1 MSEHREPGKTILRYN
16 ANERTNHWL
25 VAILFFMAGLSG
37 LALFHPAMFWLTN
50 LFGGGPWTRILHPFM
65 GVAMF
70 VFFCGLV
77 IRFWRANLFI
87 PNDRLWLKRI
97 DRVMVNSEEG
107 VPPIGKYNPGQ
118 KLLFWTLLLC
128 MLALLLS
135 GVVIWRAY
143 FSEYFGITSIR
154 LGALVHALAGF
165 VLITSIIVHIYAGI
179 WIKGSVGA
187 MLHGWVS
194 RRWAKKHHAL
204 WYRKIVDEEGPPVQ
218 AQPRVTKKG

>member
-1 MSEHREPGKTILRYN
+1 MSDHREPGKTILRYN
-16 ANERTNHWL
+16 ANERTNHWI
-25 VAILFFMAGLSG
+25 VAILFFMAALSG
-37 LALFHPAMFWLTN
+37 LALFHPALFWLTH

-70 VFFCGLV
+70 LFFMGLV
-77 IRFWRANLFI
+77 VRFWRANLFI
-87 PNDRLWLKRI
+87 ANDRLWLKRI
-97 DRVMVNSEEG
+97 DRVMKNQEAG

-128 MLALLLS
+128 MLGLLVS
-135 GVVIWRAY
+135 GVIIWRAY
-143 FSEYFGITSIR
+143 FSAYFDIGVIR

-165 VLITSIIVHIYAGI
+165 VLVTSIIVHIYAGI

-194 RRWAKKHHAL
+194 RRWARKHHAL
-204 WYRKIVDEEGPPVQ
+204 WYRQVAEKESSSD
-218 AQPRVTKKG
+218 RVGKKG

>member
-1 MSEHREPGKTILRYN
+1 MSDNREPGKTLLRYN

-37 LALFHPAMFWLTN
+37 LALFHPAMFWLTH

-70 VFFCGLV
+70 VFFFGLV

-87 PNDRLWLKRI
+87 ANDRLWLKRI
-97 DRVMVNSEEG
+97 GQVMQNEEEG
-107 VPPIGKYNPGQ
+107 VPPVGKYNPGQ

-128 MLALLLS
+128 MLALFLS
-135 GVVIWRAY
+135 GIVIWRAW
-143 FSEYFGITSIR
+143 FSEYFDITVIR
-154 LGALVHALAGF
+154 LGALIHALAGF
-165 VLITSIIVHIYAGI
+165 VLIVSIIVHIYAGI

-194 RRWAKKHHAL
+194 RRWARKHHEL
-204 WYRKIVDEEGPPVQ
+204 WYRQVVDKQSPPTQ
-218 AQPRVTKKG
+218 AAPPTRRKG

>member
-1 MSEHREPGKTILRYN
+1 MSDNREPGKTLLRYN
-16 ANERTNHWL
+16 ADERTNHWL

-70 VFFCGLV
+70 VFFMGLV

-87 PNDRLWLKRI
+87 ANDRMWLKRI
-97 DRVMVNSEEG
+97 DRVMKNQEEG
-107 VPPIGKYNPGQ
+107 VPPVGKYNPGQ

-128 MLALLLS
+128 MLGLLVS

-143 FSEYFGITSIR
+143 FSDYFNIDVIR

-179 WIKGSVGA
+179 WIKGSISA
-187 MLHGWVS
+187 MLYGWVS
-194 RRWAKKHHAL
+194 RRWAKKHHEL
-204 WYRKIVDEEGPPVQ
+204 WYRQVADKETPPN
-218 AQPRVTKKG
+218 RVSKKG

>member
-16 ANERTNHWL
+16 ANERTNHWI

-50 LFGGGPWTRILHPFM
+50 LFGGGPWTRILHPFL

-70 VFFCGLV
+70 VFFMGLV

-97 DRVMVNSEEG
+97 DRVMKNEEEG

-128 MLALLLS
+128 MLGLLVS

-143 FSEYFGITSIR
+143 FSAYFNIDVIR

-179 WIKGSVGA
+179 WIKGSIGA
-187 MLHGWVS
+187 MLYGWVS

-204 WYRKIVDEEGPPVQ
+204 WYRQIAEKEAAPD
-218 AQPRVTKKG
+218 RVSKKG